1 MSLPAKQ
8 SQRTDQWGNPILPAD
23 YHGFSR
29 IMCNEYLC
37 DMVLE
42 YMDDPPTLWS
52 LLNISR
58 SIRACLL
65 TYHFHRYR
73 RVIVMRIFMPS
84 HWVMPHPTNW
94 TLRDEKYR
102 RRMIDSG
109 LWPKNKKYFARF
121 TDFNFEEL
129 VIGKVLRIPY
139 WVAPTMDTGYV
150 EKMTGLG
157 LYLTTLIL
165 DGTAVTGR
173 GLFGSVAQPL
183 SNDVYRTSPGLISY
197 IAHHLEHLSIKNC
210 PNIQHSDIAIYLLL
224 PPSDNC
230 QLSKLTTLRCFNC
243 GEAPTDGPFH
253 NLPGYGSKNLVV
265 QKSDNILN
273 IQILGLLF
281 TRLLPLRHHWSVSL
295 QLSLPAFDP
304 DGAAKRQA
312 KIRFENLFKAGW
324 FNAKTLT
331 RFPPPVEL
339 PLPESNI
346 LIPGPFGGFI
356 AAMNESLMLKSISFF
371 RNIKLDWC
379 LCCMG
384 ASCVTFAQK
393 SFTPAARIN
402 SRTGRT
408 VQLGNL
414 YGAVIGG
421 KIRRKE
427 YFHVVD
433 GIRPRVPVALTTLLP
448 GKYKTHLPIDEEN
461 FPERTSHFPTRRECS
476 HAPNDPPK
484 EGHPDEIKKYRP
496 RFASLAGM
504 VPGPDYEDPDGEGD
518 KTFIITGL
526 SGEGLHTHSSTGTAA
541 RREKGGK
548 VCVNCGLW
556 EYENY
561 VWTYEEPDSEDEE
574 MEDEEI
580 EDEPN
585 MEEQG
590 GGREKEQRPKKTKS
604 VKVKDPGRQIIGE
617 LCEVCVPFF
626 TCGDCGDFY
635 CPSCLVAPREGD
647 RPNPWASSP
656 PHPDLMRHPCDI
668 HGGTCEACFFAYRY
682 ECLKCRK
689 YICIDCIDEN
699 LEDPAWARCSVCS
712 LFVCKKCKSG
722 RGNGPEQILVCKEK
736 SGEFGLGHEF
746 CLNCLGGICR
756 YCEAEW
762 CSSCFVDK
770 REQFLKDHNVVM
782 RKDEYSCFTCQTCFE
797 YQLAWA
803 KTEQDRVEVWK
814 YVGVNILQREMTEV
828 KAKELEYGIDADIQQ
843 RRKES
848 IWGSYSAPK
857 KKKRRPKVG
866 EEIPIAIEQKKDP
879 DFESDISDETS
890 STSSGYSSSSPQPE
904 KSGKNHPIIKAIDAL
919 YPLLGNLV
927 GRSTSTPHGTAE
939 LMKAMRLARKNIL
952 ARKLAEQSYRLK
964 RQSKKQARK
973 RVKNAE
979 DPAINDPILRD
990 SQSDHMRGI
999 NTHIIPAGQQT
1010 ATPLRN
1016 VADEISDGKVKE
1028 GFEWVPS
1035 DMDRIYWESKV
1046 NDINSDYYLTGPD
1059 LTRMDF
1065 EIEEEEKNERKRKRS
1080 WARHGTKGV
1089 DWRLGYL
1096 PDDWSGE
1103 RSKATKRGKEES
1115 SSDEENIM
1123 IVTKDGRKKV
1133 TSLKILRLAVKKL
1146 KLSGKGKEVDRKLVK
1161 FVKIVP
1167 GSKKRQFK
1175 TPGKLWMAKEAERKQ
1190 EEEEEEA
1197 KKRAGLRGIARRKIL
1212 KKAARAEKKRKLKE
1226 KKASTTEDV
1235 TAGEVTEMMRDLNVA
1250 TEADTAEPPERIRGR
1265 RVRFAEVV
1273 GQDPPGVTRRT
1284 PAVLDG
1290 REREIYQEETKE
1302 GSERD

>member
-556 EYENY
+556 
-561 VWTYEEPDSEDEE
+561 
-574 MEDEEI
+574 
-580 EDEPN
+580 
-585 MEEQG
+585 
-590 GGREKEQRPKKTKS
+590 
-604 VKVKDPGRQIIGE
+604 
-617 LCEVCVPFF
+617 
-626 TCGDCGDFY
+626 DFY

-712 LFVCKKCKSG
+712 L
-722 RGNGPEQILVCKEK
+722 
-736 SGEFGLGHEF
+736 
-746 CLNCLGGICR
+746 
-756 YCEAEW
+756 
-762 CSSCFVDK
+762 
-770 REQFLKDHNVVM
+770 
-782 RKDEYSCFTCQTCFE
+782 
-797 YQLAWA
+797 
-803 KTEQDRVEVWK
+803 VEVWK

-890 STSSGYSSSSPQPE
+890 STSSGYSSSSTQPE

>member
-1 MSLPAKQ
+1 MSLSAKQ

-29 IMCNEYLC
+29 TMCNEYLC
-37 DMVLE
+37 DMVLGN
-42 YMDDPPTLWS
+42 MDDPPTLWS

-73 RVIVMRIFMPS
+73 RIIVMRIFMPS

-109 LWPKNKKYFARF
+109 RWPKNKKYFSRF

-150 EKMTGLG
+150 EQMTGLG

-230 QLSKLTTLRCFNC
+230 QLSKLTSLRCFNC

-414 YGAVIGG
+414 YGAVTGG

-518 KTFIITGL
+518 KTFTVTGL

-574 MEDEEI
+574 MEDE
-580 EDEPN
+580 PN
-585 MEEQG
+585 EEEQEEEK
-590 GGREKEQRPKKTKS
+590 EKEQKPRKTKP

-656 PHPDLMRHPCDI
+656 PHPDLMRHPCGI

-682 ECLKCRK
+682 ECLKCQK
-689 YICIDCIDEN
+689 YICIDCVDEN

-814 YVGVNILQREMTEV
+814 YVGVNILQREMIEV

-866 EEIPIAIEQKKDP
+866 EEIPITIEQKKDLDSS
-879 DFESDISDETS
+879 DFESDNSDETS
-890 STSSGYSSSSPQPE
+890 STSSGYSSSSTQPE

-964 RQSKKQARK
+964 RQNKKQARK

-1103 RSKATKRGKEES
+1103 RSKATKRKTEES
-1115 SSDEENIM
+1115 TSDEDNIM
-1123 IVTKDGRKKV
+1123 IVTKDGRKKI
-1133 TSLKILRLAVKKL
+1133 TSLKILRLAIKKL
-1146 KLSGKGKEVDRKLVK
+1146 KLSGKAKEIDRKSVK

-1167 GSKKRQFK
+1167 EDKKRQFK
-1175 TPGKLWMAKEAERKQ
+1175 KPGKLWVAKEAERKQ

-1226 KKASTTEDV
+1226 KKPSTTEDI
-1235 TAGEVTEMMRDLNVA
+1235 TTGEVTEMMRDLNVA
-1250 TEADTAEPPERIRGR
+1250 TEADTVEPPERIRGR

-1273 GQDPPGVTRRT
+1273 GQGPPGVTRRT

>member
-1 MSLPAKQ
+1 MSLSAKQ

-37 DMVLE
+37 DMVLGN
-42 YMDDPPTLWS
+42 MDDPPTLWS

-73 RVIVMRIFMPS
+73 RIIVMRIFMPS

-109 LWPKNKKYFARF
+109 RWPKNKKYFSRF

-150 EKMTGLG
+150 EQMTGLG

-230 QLSKLTTLRCFNC
+230 QLSKLTSLRCFNC

-414 YGAVIGG
+414 YGAVTGG

-518 KTFIITGL
+518 KTFIVTGL

-574 MEDEEI
+574 MEDE
-580 EDEPN
+580 PN
-585 MEEQG
+585 EEEQEEEK
-590 GGREKEQRPKKTKS
+590 EKEQKPRKKKP
-604 VKVKDPGRQIIGE
+604 VKVKDPGRQII
-617 LCEVCVPFF
+617 VS
-626 TCGDCGDFY
+626 T
-635 CPSCLVAPREGD
+635 APL
-647 RPNPWASSP
+647 ASS
-656 PHPDLMRHPCDI
+656 HPVKATVQTL
-668 HGGTCEACFFAYRY
+668 G
-682 ECLKCRK
+682 
-689 YICIDCIDEN
+689 
-699 LEDPAWARCSVCS
+699 PAA
-712 LFVCKKCKSG
+712 LHI
-722 RGNGPEQILVCKEK
+722 PT
-736 SGEFGLGHEF
+736 
-746 CLNCLGGICR
+746 
-756 YCEAEW
+756 
-762 CSSCFVDK
+762 SCATPATSTAVHAKPAFSPTG
-770 REQFLKDHNVVM
+770 EQFLKDHNVVM

-866 EEIPIAIEQKKDP
+866 EEIPITIEQKKDLDSS
-879 DFESDISDETS
+879 DFESDNSDETS
-890 STSSGYSSSSPQPE
+890 STSSGYSSSSTQPE
-904 KSGKNHPIIKAIDAL
+904 KSGKHHPIIKAIDAL

-964 RQSKKQARK
+964 RQNKKQARK

-1103 RSKATKRGKEES
+1103 RSKATKRKTEES
-1115 SSDEENIM
+1115 SSDEDNIM
-1123 IVTKDGRKKV
+1123 IVTKDGRKKII
-1133 TSLKILRLAVKKL
+1133 SLKILRLAIKKL
-1146 KLSGKGKEVDRKLVK
+1146 KLSGKAKEIDRKSVK

-1167 GSKKRQFK
+1167 EDKKRQFK
-1175 TPGKLWMAKEAERKQ
+1175 KPGKLWVAKEAERKQ

-1235 TAGEVTEMMRDLNVA
+1235 TTGEVTEMMRDLNVA
-1250 TEADTAEPPERIRGR
+1250 TEADTVEPPERIRGR

-1273 GQDPPGVTRRT
+1273 GQGPPGVTRRT

>member
-1 MSLPAKQ
+1 MSLPAKH
-8 SQRTDQWGNPILPAD
+8 SQRTDQWGNPILPTD

-42 YMDDPPTLWS
+42 NMDDPPTLWS

-73 RVIVMRIFMPS
+73 RIIVMRIFMPS
-84 HWVMPHPTNW
+84 HWIMPHPTNW

-109 LWPKNKKYFARF
+109 RWPKNKKYFARF

-281 TRLLPLRHHWSVSL
+281 TRLIPLRHHWSVSL
-295 QLSLPAFDP
+295 QLSLPAFDL

-414 YGAVIGG
+414 YGAVTGG

-461 FPERTSHFPTRRECS
+461 FPERASHFPAQPECS

-518 KTFIITGL
+518 KTFTVTGL

-574 MEDEEI
+574 MEDE
-580 EDEPN
+580 PN
-585 MEEQG
+585 EEEEEEEE
-590 GGREKEQRPKKTKS
+590 EKEQKPRKTKP

-668 HGGTCEACFFAYRY
+668 HGG
-682 ECLKCRK
+682 
-689 YICIDCIDEN
+689 
-699 LEDPAWARCSVCS
+699 
-712 LFVCKKCKSG
+712 
-722 RGNGPEQILVCKEK
+722 
-736 SGEFGLGHEF
+736 
-746 CLNCLGGICR
+746 
-756 YCEAEW
+756 
-762 CSSCFVDK
+762 
-770 REQFLKDHNVVM
+770 EQFLKDHNVVM

-828 KAKELEYGIDADIQQ
+828 KAKELEYGVDADIQQ
-843 RRKES
+843 RRKAS

-866 EEIPIAIEQKKDP
+866 EEIPITIEQKEDP
-879 DFESDISDETS
+879 DSSDFESDNSDEAS
-890 STSSGYSSSSPQPE
+890 SISSGYSSSSTQPE

-964 RQSKKQARK
+964 RQNKKQARK

-1016 VADEISDGKVKE
+1016 VADEISDGNVKE
-1028 GFEWVPS
+1028 GFDWVPS

-1103 RSKATKRGKEES
+1103 RSKANKREKEES
-1115 SSDEENIM
+1115 SSDEDNIM

-1133 TSLKILRLAVKKL
+1133 TSLKILRLAIKKL
-1146 KLSGKGKEVDRKLVK
+1146 KLSGKGKKIDQKSVK

-1167 GSKKRQFK
+1167 EGKKRQFK
-1175 TPGKLWMAKEAERKQ
+1175 TPGKLWVAKEAERKQ

-1235 TAGEVTEMMRDLNVA
+1235 TTGEVTEMMRDLNVA
-1250 TEADTAEPPERIRGR
+1250 TEAGTVEPPERIRGR

-1273 GQDPPGVTRRT
+1273 GQAPPGVTRRA

>member
-1 MSLPAKQ
+1 MSLSAKQ

-29 IMCNEYLC
+29 TMCNEYLC
-37 DMVLE
+37 DMVLGN
-42 YMDDPPTLWS
+42 MDDPPTLWS

-73 RVIVMRIFMPS
+73 RIIVMRIFMPS

-109 LWPKNKKYFARF
+109 RWPKNKKYFSRF

-150 EKMTGLG
+150 EQMTGLG

-230 QLSKLTTLRCFNC
+230 QLSKLTSLRCFNC

-414 YGAVIGG
+414 YGAVTGG

-518 KTFIITGL
+518 KTFTVTGL

-574 MEDEEI
+574 MEDE
-580 EDEPN
+580 PN
-585 MEEQG
+585 EEEQEEEK
-590 GGREKEQRPKKTKS
+590 EKEQKPRKTKP
-604 VKVKDPGRQIIGE
+604 VKVKDPGRQII
-617 LCEVCVPFF
+617 VS
-626 TCGDCGDFY
+626 T
-635 CPSCLVAPREGD
+635 AP
-647 RPNPWASSP
+647 PASS
-656 PHPDLMRHPCDI
+656 HPVKATVQTL
-668 HGGTCEACFFAYRY
+668 G
-682 ECLKCRK
+682 
-689 YICIDCIDEN
+689 
-699 LEDPAWARCSVCS
+699 PAA
-712 LFVCKKCKSG
+712 LHI
-722 RGNGPEQILVCKEK
+722 PT
-736 SGEFGLGHEF
+736 
-746 CLNCLGGICR
+746 
-756 YCEAEW
+756 
-762 CSSCFVDK
+762 SCATPATSTAVHAKPAFSPTG
-770 REQFLKDHNVVM
+770 EQFLKDHNVVM

-814 YVGVNILQREMTEV
+814 YVGVNILQREMIEV

-866 EEIPIAIEQKKDP
+866 EEIPITIEQKKDLDSS
-879 DFESDISDETS
+879 DFESDNSDETS
-890 STSSGYSSSSPQPE
+890 STSSGYSSSSTQPE

-964 RQSKKQARK
+964 RQNKKQARK

-1103 RSKATKRGKEES
+1103 RSKATKRKTEES
-1115 SSDEENIM
+1115 TSDEDNIM
-1123 IVTKDGRKKV
+1123 IVTKDGRKKI
-1133 TSLKILRLAVKKL
+1133 TSLKILRLAIKKL
-1146 KLSGKGKEVDRKLVK
+1146 KLSGKAKEIDRKSVK

-1167 GSKKRQFK
+1167 EDKKRQFK
-1175 TPGKLWMAKEAERKQ
+1175 KPGKLWVAKEAERKQ

-1226 KKASTTEDV
+1226 KKPSTTEDI
-1235 TAGEVTEMMRDLNVA
+1235 TTGEVTEMMRDLNVA
-1250 TEADTAEPPERIRGR
+1250 TEADTVEPPERIRGR

-1273 GQDPPGVTRRT
+1273 GQGPPGVTRRT

>member
-496 RFASLAGM
+496 RF
-504 VPGPDYEDPDGEGD
+504 
-518 KTFIITGL
+518 
-526 SGEGLHTHSSTGTAA
+526 
-541 RREKGGK
+541 
-548 VCVNCGLW
+548 
-556 EYENY
+556 
-561 VWTYEEPDSEDEE
+561 
-574 MEDEEI
+574 
-580 EDEPN
+580 
-585 MEEQG
+585 
-590 GGREKEQRPKKTKS
+590 
-604 VKVKDPGRQIIGE
+604 
-617 LCEVCVPFF
+617 
-626 TCGDCGDFY
+626 Y

-890 STSSGYSSSSPQPE
+890 STSSGYSSSSTQPE

-1197 KKRAGLRGIARRKIL
+1197 KKRAGLRGIARRKVL

-1290 REREIYQEETKE
+1290 REREIYQEGTKE

>member
-8 SQRTDQWGNPILPAD
+8 SRRTDQWGNPILPAD

-42 YMDDPPTLWS
+42 NMDNPPTLWS

-73 RVIVMRIFMPS
+73 RIIVMRIFMPS

-109 LWPKNKKYFARF
+109 RWPKNKKYFARF

-281 TRLLPLRHHWSVSL
+281 TRLIPLRHHWSVSL
-295 QLSLPAFDP
+295 QLSLPAFDL

-339 PLPESNI
+339 PLPESDI

-414 YGAVIGG
+414 YGAVTGG

-461 FPERTSHFPTRRECS
+461 FPERTSHFPARPECS

-518 KTFIITGL
+518 KTFTVTGL

-574 MEDEEI
+574 MEDE
-580 EDEPN
+580 PN
-585 MEEQG
+585 EEEQEEEE
-590 GGREKEQRPKKTKS
+590 EKEQKPRKTKP

-635 CPSCLVAPREGD
+635 CPSCLIAPREGD

-668 HGGTCEACFFAYRY
+668 HGG
-682 ECLKCRK
+682 
-689 YICIDCIDEN
+689 
-699 LEDPAWARCSVCS
+699 
-712 LFVCKKCKSG
+712 
-722 RGNGPEQILVCKEK
+722 
-736 SGEFGLGHEF
+736 
-746 CLNCLGGICR
+746 
-756 YCEAEW
+756 
-762 CSSCFVDK
+762 
-770 REQFLKDHNVVM
+770 EQFLKDHNVVM

-866 EEIPIAIEQKKDP
+866 EEMPITIEQKKDP
-879 DFESDISDETS
+879 DSSDFESDNSDEAS
-890 STSSGYSSSSPQPE
+890 STSSGYSSSSTQPE

-964 RQSKKQARK
+964 RQNMKQARK

-1016 VADEISDGKVKE
+1016 VADEISDGNVKE
-1028 GFEWVPS
+1028 GFDWVPS

-1103 RSKATKRGKEES
+1103 RSKANKREKEES
-1115 SSDEENIM
+1115 SSDEDNIM

-1133 TSLKILRLAVKKL
+1133 TSLKILRLAIKKL
-1146 KLSGKGKEVDRKLVK
+1146 KLSGKDKKIDQKSVK

-1167 GSKKRQFK
+1167 EGKKRQFK
-1175 TPGKLWMAKEAERKQ
+1175 TPGKLWVAKEAERKQ

-1235 TAGEVTEMMRDLNVA
+1235 TTGEVTEMMRDLNVA
-1250 TEADTAEPPERIRGR
+1250 TEAGTVEPAERIRGR

-1273 GQDPPGVTRRT
+1273 GQAPPGVTRRA

-1302 GSERD
+1302 DSERD